1 MTAGWVNFAQV
12 KATVGLRRVL
22 EDYGIWEQLRR
33 SGQDHYRG
41 PCPIHQGEG
50 RDAFHG
56 DLGKNVFHCFA
67 CGAGGNVLDL
77 VAHMERCS
85 LREAALRLQRRY
97 LAVDFAVPPRP
108 AVPRRGQLVTKKRER
123 NTALSFRLSGLD
135 EAHPYVSARG
145 LSRETAIQFGVGYY
159 SGSGIMKGRL
169 AIPIHDAQG
178 RLVAYCGRSVT
189 ARDSRYRF
197 PAGFHKSAVLFNY
210 HRAAALAGNGVVV
223 VEGFFDSMRVHQA
236 GFPAVVALMGA
247 ALSLDQ
253 ENLLVQRF
261 RRVRLMLDGDQTGRM
276 ASHAAAQ
283 RLAGQCSVCQVV
295 VAPGRQ
301 PDQMS
306 DYEIRQILAQTCK

>member
-1 MTAGWVNFAQV
+1 MAAGWVSFAQV
-12 KATVGLRRVL
+12 KATVSLRRVL
-22 EDYGIWEQLRR
+22 EDYGILERLRR

-56 DLGKNVFHCFA
+56 DLGKNAFHCFS

-77 VAHMERCS
+77 VAHLEQCS
-85 LREAALRLQRRY
+85 LREAAWKLQKWY

-108 AVPRRGQLVTKKRER
+108 ELPKRGQLVTKKRES

-145 LSRETAIQFGVGYY
+145 LSRQTAIHFGIGYY
-159 SGSGIMKGRL
+159 SGPGIMNGRL
-169 AIPIHDAQG
+169 AIPIHDEQR

-189 ARDSRYRF
+189 AEDPRYRF
-197 PAGFHKSAVLFNY
+197 PAAFRKSAVVFNY
-210 HRAAALAGNGVVV
+210 HRAAALAGDGVVV
-223 VEGFFDSMRVHQA
+223 VEGFFDSIRVHQA
-236 GFPAVVALMGA
+236 GIPSVVALMGA
-247 ALSLDQ
+247 ALSRVQ

-261 RRVRLMLDGDQTGRM
+261 RRVTLMLDGDQAGWT

-283 RLAGQCSVCQVV
+283 RLAGRCSVFQVM

-306 DYEIRQILAQTCK
+306 DEEIRQILGSI

>member
-1 MTAGWVNFAQV
+1 MTAGWVNFAKV
-12 KATVGLRRVL
+12 KAMVGLRRVL

-33 SGQDHYRG
+33 SGPDHYRG

-77 VAHMERCS
+77 VVHMERCS

-97 LAVDFAVPPRP
+97 LAVDFTAPRQP
-108 AVPRRGQLVTKKRER
+108 EVPRRRQLVTEKRER
-123 NTALSFRLSGLD
+123 NTTLSFRLSGLD

-145 LSRETAIQFGVGYY
+145 LSQQTANYFGIGYY
-159 SGSGIMKGRL
+159 CGPGIMNGRL
-169 AIPIHDAQG
+169 AIPIHDEQG

-189 ARDSRYRF
+189 AGDPRYRF
-197 PAGFHKSAVLFNY
+197 PAAFQKSAVVFNY
-210 HRAAALAGNGVVV
+210 HRAAAIADDGVVV

-236 GFPAVVALMGA
+236 GFPSVVALMGS

-261 RRVRLMLDGDQTGRM
+261 RRVRLMFDGDQTGRM
-276 ASHAAAQ
+276 ASPAAAQ
-283 RLAGQCSVCQVV
+283 RLAKRCSVCQVM

-306 DYEIRQILAQTCK
+306 GDEIRQILGQT